1 MIFDSENGKERTGI
15 TKHTDQGDTI
25 HMHCVGQ
32 SIWTVWNT
40 DGTTKDYH
48 TSPGDVVFVKTGI
61 EHSVKS
67 LSSRAGIVFVAC

>member
-1 MIFDSENGKERTGI
+1 
-15 TKHTDQGDTI
+15 
-25 HMHCVGQ
+25 MHCVGQ